1 MLYVDL
7 IEGSP
12 YRNFPGTPGS
22 VKADLNQETESSK
35 RHLNIV
41 RKDLH
46 RDLSIPD
53 SLKLPSLNLLFHYI
67 LGENVPNSEF
77 LKINSKLLDHVYFV
91 KREKY
96 HDGVIFLINDKDK
109 PFLKA
114 DEIRAEMNPML
125 NKIFEHYPD
134 LGKIITIPL
143 KVDSLTDVLKI
154 LDTKSKT
161 KRERY
166 NKAAMLQSK
175 LEIGTSQ
182 TLYPEH
188 KKNYPNHVK
197 LVLSKFFEEFKQLE
211 QISHPDFDLFVYE
224 VNKGKPLI
232 IDFQDRSNPLIPK
245 QTVNPDKSPKEKY
258 IADLKHL
265 YKDAPILQ
273 ISTDAQR
280 DLGENFQIGDYQE
293 LSSKQKSSSKAD
305 PDTLIRKILI
315 SASVDN
321 NLYSLELNG
330 KAQDITEISDN
341 PYLKELK
348 TRFENFLPE
357 KTSDRGEKIIQAL
370 FEHLGVKTQ
379 LMSSNPGHRYDLKL
393 EMDKTTTHPS
403 PLQLLRN
410 NSSKILVEI
419 KASRDDYPSIRSLTV
434 NQATRFQNLPKDQTA
449 IVAKVILNDSNKHP
463 FINVEEIFKDYPPKF
478 IENEDGFAVLK
489 PDLEKSKDRHSPYFK
504 IYLLTFKELQGRY
517 QSGKLKAPATISQL
531 ELSINLN
538 EVKDKIAESK
548 GKEIDLRTLGPNVGE
563 LERGIYFN
571 NLKKLRNIEQEL
583 GKVNNFK
590 NYADGGFAKT
600 FAARS
605 SLREQR
611 QDIMKKLLITQLTK
625 NNSESHSELIEYY
638 SPCLTKLPHITT
650 GNRGIDDNIFIFRKK
665 DTGEIKPYEIMC
677 FSPADPVQ
685 QYTQD
690 HLSNRNI
697 FDSSDDDD
705 ISRLS
710 VIMAFYDGKNKIHLF
725 KEDLPKKVLERLSSF
740 EDLNDVKRGVHYIK
754 KGSLFKSVEPLGLH
768 VIPKAMIKHSFA

>member
-35 RHLNIV
+35 GHLNIV

-67 LGENVPNSEF
+67 SGENAPNSEF

-96 HDGVIFLINDKDK
+96 HDGVIFFINDK
-109 PFLKA
+109 PSLET
-114 DEIRAEMNPML
+114 DEIKAEMNPML
-125 NKIFEHYPD
+125 NRIFEHYPD

-154 LDTKSKT
+154 LNTKPKTETERDT
-161 KRERY
+161 RV
-166 NKAAMLQSK
+166 AMLQSK

-571 NLKKLRNIEQEL
+571 NLKKLQKTEQEL
-583 GKVNNFK
+583 SKVNSFK
-590 NYADGGFAKT
+590 NSANVGFAKT
-600 FAARS
+600 FADRS
-605 SLREQR
+605 NLRKQR
-611 QDIMKKLLITQLTK
+611 QDIMKNLLITQLTK
-625 NNSESHSELIEYY
+625 NNPLSNLELIEYC
-638 SPCLTKLPHITT
+638 SPSLGSPTKRPRITT
-650 GNRGIDDNIFIFRKK
+650 SNPDINENIFVFK
-665 DTGEIKPYEIMC
+665 DKRTGEIKPYEIMF

-697 FDSSDDDD
+697 FDDLELPV
-705 ISRLS
+705 R
-710 VIMAFYDGKNKIHLF
+710 VAFYDNNKIYLF
-725 KEDLPKKVLERLSSF
+725 KEDLPKKVLKRLLGF

>member
-12 YRNFPGTPGS
+12 YRDFPGTPGS
-22 VKADLNQETESSK
+22 AKAYLNQKTEATSK
-35 RHLNIV
+35 NQGTRKPEAELVKHLL
-41 RKDLH
+41 KC
-46 RDLSIPD
+46 LSVK
-53 SLKLPSLNLLFHYI
+53 SSLNSNHL
-67 LGENVPNSEF
+67 EF
-77 LKINSKLLDHVYFV
+77 I
-91 KREKY
+91 
-96 HDGVIFLINDKDK
+96 
-109 PFLKA
+109 
-114 DEIRAEMNPML
+114 
-125 NKIFEHYPD
+125 
-134 LGKIITIPL
+134 
-143 KVDSLTDVLKI
+143 
-154 LDTKSKT
+154 
-161 KRERY
+161 
-166 NKAAMLQSK
+166 
-175 LEIGTSQ
+175 
-182 TLYPEH
+182 
-188 KKNYPNHVK
+188 
-197 LVLSKFFEEFKQLE
+197 LSKFFEKFKKLK

-245 QTVNPDKSPKEKY
+245 QTANSGKSPKGQY
-258 IADLKHL
+258 IAELQKR
-265 YKDAPILQ
+265 YQDAPILK
-273 ISTDAQR
+273 ISTDAQI
-280 DLGENFQIGDYQE
+280 DLGKDFQIGDYKESSSEQE
-293 LSSKQKSSSKAD
+293 SCSKKKSSSKAD

-348 TRFENFLPE
+348 TQFENFLPE
-357 KTSDRGEKIIQAL
+357 KTGDRGEKIIQAL

-393 EMDKTTTHPS
+393 EIDKTTTHPS

-449 IVAKVILNDSNKHP
+449 IVAKVILNDNSEHP
-463 FINVEEIFKDYPPKF
+463 CTNIEEIFTDYPPKF

-504 IYLLTFKELQGRY
+504 IYLLTFKELQGKY
-517 QSGKLKAPATISQL
+517 QSGQLKAPATISQL

-583 GKVNNFK
+583 RKVNNFK

-697 FDSSDDDD
+697 RNIFDSSDDDD
-705 ISRLS
+705 ISRLP

-725 KEDLPKKVLERLSSF
+725 KEDLPKKVLNTLSSF
-740 EDLNDVKRGVHYIK
+740 EDLNDVKRGVHYPK
-754 KGSLFKSVEPLGLH
+754 KGSLFKSFKPIGLH
-768 VIPKAMIKHSFA
+768 VIPEAMIKHSFA